1 MEIAVFS
8 LFALLA
14 LASAIVVVTH
24 RNPVYS
30 TMSLVVTLVSLAVLF
45 VMLGAPFIGTLQ
57 VLVYTGAILVL
68 FLFVIMLLNIDGEQ
82 RAEQP
87 RGAQSTV
94 AMLTA
99 AVFAGTLGMLLWRAS
114 RDVALDPL
122 TEQSVS
128 MKALAAAL
136 FERYLLAFE
145 MIGLLLLVAV
155 VAASV
160 LARRSRPSADS
171 TPQPGEIA
179 PGLNTKNTADTVA
192 EDTDFVPE
200 GSDV

>member
-14 LASAIVVVTH
+14 LGGAIVVVSH

-30 TMSLVVTLVSLAVLF
+30 TMSLVLTLFSLAVLF

-68 FLFVIMLLNIDGEQ
+68 FLFVIMLLNIDGEARSERKGGMQ
-82 RAEQP
+82 YLV
-87 RGAQSTV
+87 T
-94 AMLTA
+94 MLTA

-114 RDVALDPL
+114 GEVRLDPL
-122 TEQSVS
+122 TEESVS
-128 MKALAAAL
+128 MKALATAL
-136 FERYLLAFE
+136 FERHLLAFE

-160 LARRSRPSADS
+160 LARRLQPARPAVET
-171 TPQPGEIA
+171 TPANG
-179 PGLNTKNTADTVA
+179 
-192 EDTDFVPE
+192 E
-200 GSDV
+200 GSDR

>member
-1 MEIAVFS
+1 MEIAVFG

-30 TMSLVVTLVSLAVLF
+30 TMSLVVTLFSLAVLF

-68 FLFVIMLLNIDGEQ
+68 FLFVIMLLHIDGKE
-82 RAEQP
+82 RAP
-87 RGAQSTV
+87 RVKGLQTPVAIGA
-94 AMLTA
+94 A
-99 AVFAGTLGMLLWRAS
+99 ALFAATLGMFLWRGS
-114 RDVALDPL
+114 RDVQLAPL
-122 TEQSVS
+122 SEQSVS
-128 MKALAAAL
+128 LKGLAAAL

-160 LARRSRPSADS
+160 LARRLEPARSAT
-171 TPQPGEIA
+171 TPASGEVES
-179 PGLNTKNTADTVA
+179 GHQSDLLSQ
-192 EDTDFVPE
+192 
-200 GSDV
+200 GSDA

>member
-14 LASAIVVVTH
+14 LVSAVVVVTH

-30 TMSLVVTLVSLAVLF
+30 TMSLVVTLFSLAVLF

-68 FLFVIMLLNIDGEQ
+68 FLFVIMLLNVAREEKSESSGGPQ
-82 RAEQP
+82 QLF
-87 RGAQSTV
+87 

-99 AVFAGTLGMLLWRAS
+99 AVFIGTLGRLLWLSSAS
-114 RDVALDPL
+114 VRLTAL
-122 TEQSVS
+122 TAEQVS
-128 MKALAAAL
+128 LKGLASEL

-145 MIGLLLLVAV
+145 MVGLLLLVAV

-160 LARRSRPSADS
+160 LARRLRSPADNDAPPRHFLPEQDAAGETRLEGDSA
-171 TPQPGEIA
+171 
-179 PGLNTKNTADTVA
+179 
-192 EDTDFVPE
+192 
-200 GSDV
+200 